1 MNATKLKEPPVSD
14 VPAVDRTLDILE
26 RLSAHPEGQTLSEL
40 SAALEVP
47 TNAVFR
53 ITAALKNRG
62 YVDRNESSKRF
73 SLTSKFLTITQPRF
87 QQKSL
92 VEVSLPS
99 MRILRDETRETVQL
113 GVLCALEGVI
123 LEQVE
128 SSYPLRI
135 VVDAGLRFPLY
146 NNAPGKLLLAHMS
159 ERDRENALGQIE
171 LAPCT
176 RRTITDKSELLRE
189 CQRIIQAGY
198 STDYGEADEGIHCVA
213 APLFGKHQRVDATL
227 WISGPSR
234 RLPKEAFAEKAQFVM
249 AAARQISQRLQ
260 A

>member
-113 GVLCALEGVI
+113 LSL
-123 LEQVE
+123 
-128 SSYPLRI
+128 
-135 VVDAGLRFPLY
+135 
-146 NNAPGKLLLAHMS
+146 
-159 ERDRENALGQIE
+159 
-171 LAPCT
+171 
-176 RRTITDKSELLRE
+176 
-189 CQRIIQAGY
+189 
-198 STDYGEADEGIHCVA
+198 IH
-213 APLFGKHQRVDATL
+213 
-227 WISGPSR
+227 I
-234 RLPKEAFAEKAQFVM
+234 
-249 AAARQISQRLQ
+249 
-260 A
+260 